1 METIADC
8 NLLLGQSNKS
18 IDKAHEYLRRFES
31 INAKKQY
38 IKKSISNNNSHFLCT
53 YNHNLLKSFNRTGAK
68 IYPVVPNASQYV
80 RDMNNYGLI
89 GMGIRKLLQLGFGVF
104 QLIPSA
110 TKNGIGILS
119 NNFSNIISLLTE
131 IEMLKLKRFKP
142 EIVLLHPQMADLFL
156 ANNSYMPIKSFTG
169 LIRKKYKMEAG
180 IFTNNISKMLWKL
193 DEWDS
198 DIKYVC
204 TPINP
209 RGYMMIPN
217 KAEAEKAIK
226 ATKRKIIG
234 YDITCGGTINLEEAK
249 RYAEKLGID
258 KIVVEMDLS

>member
-1 METIADC
+1 MEIIADC

-18 IDKAHEYLRRFES
+18 IDEAQEYLRRFSS
-31 INAKKQY
+31 IHAKRQY
-38 IKKSISNNNSHFLCT
+38 IKKSISNNNGHFLCT
-53 YNHNLLKSFNRTGAK
+53 YNHELLKSFNRTSAK

-80 RDMNNYGLI
+80 RDMNNYGLF
-89 GMGIRKLLQLGFGVF
+89 GMGIRKLTQLGFGVF

-131 IEMLKLKRFKP
+131 IEMAKFRKFRP
-142 EIVLLHPQMADLFL
+142 EIAFLHPQMADLFL
-156 ANNSYMPIKSFTG
+156 ANDAYMPIKSFSD
-169 LIRKKYKMEAG
+169 LLRKKYRMEAG
-180 IFTNNISKMLWKL
+180 IFTNNISKMLGKL

-204 TPINP
+204 TPLNP
-209 RGYMMIPN
+209 RGYMMMPN
-217 KAEAEKAIK
+217 KKKAEKSIRES
-226 ATKRKIIG
+226 KREIIG
-234 YDITCGGTINLEEAK
+234 YDVTCGGTIDIEDAK
-249 RYAEKLGID
+249 RYAEKLGIG